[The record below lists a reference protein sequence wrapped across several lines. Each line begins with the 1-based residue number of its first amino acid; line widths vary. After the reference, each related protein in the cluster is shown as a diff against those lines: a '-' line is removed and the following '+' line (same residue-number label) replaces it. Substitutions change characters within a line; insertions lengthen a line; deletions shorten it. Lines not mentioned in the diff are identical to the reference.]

1 MIRFCATIFAFF
13 FFLTAG
19 KTQQLTQY
27 SQTVFNQ
34 FSLNPATAGIKRCI
48 DANVSYRFQWIGIQG
63 APKSGYL
70 SFSSGIKTKNKK
82 YLGVK
87 HGIGG
92 IVERDDIGH
101 FAQTSFS
108 VAYSFQYN
116 FTRELKLALGVSMGG
131 FIFEFR
137 GNNASTIIADPS
149 LFGKSSKFY
158 IPDAVFGMWMSGRNF
173 YAGATIRNLI
183 RNKWKEIGY
192 DSRMLM
198 HYTINGG
205 YNARFSNDEMSIV
218 PSVLLRI
225 PPAGPLTL
233 ELNVLYNYKNLFSV
247 GLLYRSVDAIGAM
260 FRFRFLNYM
269 SISYSFDFVTSK
281 MGPNTAYTHEFS
293 IGFSTCKSKSENPSG
308 CPTFE

>member
-1 MIRFCATIFAFF
+1 MKRILTLISFLILFATNSNS
-13 FFLTAG
+13 
-19 KTQQLTQY
+19 QQLTQY

-34 FSLNPATAGIKRCI
+34 FSINPATAGIKRCI
-48 DANVSYRFQWIGIQG
+48 DANVSYRFQWIGIKG
-63 APKSGYL
+63 APMSGYL

-92 IVERDDIGH
+92 MVERDDIGH
-101 FAQTSFS
+101 FAQTSFN

-116 FTRELKLALGVSMGG
+116 FTRDLKFAMGLAMGA
-131 FIFEFR
+131 FIFEFD
-137 GNNASTIIADPS
+137 GSNASTIVADPS
-149 LFGKSSKFY
+149 LFGKSNKFY
-158 IPDAVFGMWMSGRNF
+158 IPDAIFGIWMSGRNF
-173 YAGATIRNLI
+173 YFGATMRNLI
-183 RNKWKEIGY
+183 RNKWKEIGFN
-192 DSRMLM
+192 SRMLM
-198 HYTINGG
+198 HYTVNGG
-205 YNARFSNDEMSIV
+205 YNARFADDQMSIV

-225 PPAGPLTL
+225 APAGPPTL
-233 ELNVLYNYKNLFSV
+233 ELNVMYNYKNLFSF

-281 MGPNTAYTHEFS
+281 LGPRTAYTHEIG
-293 IGFSTCKSKSENPSG
+293 IGFSTCKSKSDNPSA